1 MSPWEKRLKDLSR
14 LLENCHST
22 YMDPDL
28 FRMNTNQFLQTART
42 VTFIIQKNKDTI
54 PSFSS
59 WYSNAVLTPWRNDEI
74 MTWAKDA
81 RNTIEKE
88 GDLELNSSL
97 QLTLVFSY
105 LEEQDAKISCGKA
118 ELLNAGIQKLVRFA
132 IQRLPSGVSDAAV
145 VKIERRWVTAQLPT
159 LELLQALVYVYARL
173 LDACKSL
180 AMQLGTQLNCEIP
193 DVGSF
198 DSIRDE
204 TRQVSYFKLNDFSK
218 CSRKTETIFTNRKL
232 KPPKEIRA
240 AFETIKS
247 DYPSLRS
254 LDEVLEYYSKMA
266 ELTFAHFGSHIPS
279 LCLFNECWQ
288 PLELISTHFT
298 DQADKFI
305 FWRDVADR
313 ILNLKAYGLIWICEA
328 WVRSNGHSGATAVRN
343 MPVTGERLQLA
354 GVEKSGYRSGVEWE
368 IVRDA
373 EAAKP
378 KLRLMPSTKGTSDEV
393 LPYFLVPAMRALGI
407 SNPDFMVNPGV
418 G

>member
-1 MSPWEKRLKDLSR
+1 MTPWEKRLKDLSR

-54 PSFSS
+54 HNFSS
-59 WYSNAVLTPWRNDEI
+59 WYSSAVLTPWRDDEV
-74 MTWAKDA
+74 MKWAKDA

-105 LEEQDAKISCGKA
+105 LEEQDIKIRCGKA

-145 VKIERRWVTAQLPT
+145 VKIERRWVTAQLPSF
-159 LELLQALVYVYARL
+159 ELLQALVYVYARL
-173 LDACKSL
+173 FDACKSL
-180 AMQLGTQLNCEIP
+180 AMQLGAQLDREIP
-193 DVGSF
+193 DASSF

-204 TRQVSYFKLNDFSK
+204 TRQISYFKLNGFIK
-218 CSRKTETIFTNRKL
+218 FSRKTETIFANRKL
-232 KPPKEIRA
+232 EPPKEIRTE
-240 AFETIKS
+240 FEKIKS
-247 DYPSLRS
+247 GCPSLRS
-254 LDEVLEYYSKMA
+254 LDEVLEYQSKMA
-266 ELTFAHFGSHIPS
+266 ELSFAHFGSHIPS
-279 LCLFNECWQ
+279 LCLFNEDWQ
-288 PLELISTHFT
+288 PLDLISTCFT

-305 FWRDVADR
+305 FWRDVAAR
-313 ILNLKAYGLIWICEA
+313 ISNLKAHGLIWISEA
-328 WVRSNGHSGATAVRN
+328 WVRSNDRSGATAVRN
-343 MPVTGERLQLA
+343 LPVTGERLQLV

-373 EAAKP
+373 GETKP
-378 KLRLMPSTKGTSDEV
+378 KLRRMPSTIGTRDEI

-407 SNPDFMVNPGV
+407 SNPDFMAKSSVA
-418 G
+418 